1 MKESEILEKLKN
13 ESQESVEKPLIE
25 KPREDVVKQE
35 ELSVPEKI
43 DLFNFLDIDM
53 NLLSDEDTNKKVSE
67 IADWVKIKKPE
78 ATPQDIVLT
87 VQEVQSRL
95 ARDMTKNTLEQ
106 VWEYVFLD
114 KQRMMLYNKM
124 KLMEK

>member
-25 KPREDVVKQE
+25 KPRKDVVKQE